1 MVDTTHINNLIK
13 RKDQLIKDIEQSEAS
28 VRLNSAAPRTLC
40 TEERLKGQ
48 IKIRTI
54 KNEMSK
60 IKSTAAVNSNNLRNE
75 IRTINSKLEEQ
86 LSGLRE
92 VLNTSIIEHNTKL
105 LAIKNKSPALK
116 EEDAKIAL
124 IKEESKIRLKGLNQ
138 EWKVVIGEL
147 KELQDKSPIVFR
159 EATEIRRAKKDD
171 ENKKISKWNT
181 LVDSSSINNFFSF
194 NSIIRG
200 VFKMKTIKDLE
211 ILEEL
216 KQLLAKKMKEL
227 KLFKDNIDLL
237 VEDNNLSE
245 EDFEGMFK
253 ELMKK
258 LALSEDSNGI

>member
-1 MVDTTHINNLIK
+1 MVDTTYINNLIK

-171 ENKKISKWNT
+171 ENKKISK
-181 LVDSSSINNFFSF
+181 
-194 NSIIRG
+194 
-200 VFKMKTIKDLE
+200 
-211 ILEEL
+211 
-216 KQLLAKKMKEL
+216 
-227 KLFKDNIDLL
+227 
-237 VEDNNLSE
+237 
-245 EDFEGMFK
+245 
-253 ELMKK
+253 
-258 LALSEDSNGI
+258 